1 MAELFYILEFRKYVH
16 SNCNPCYYHYPHN
29 YIQTI
34 SYEEIEAIMITVI
47 QVFTIAIS
55 NFNGWLKN
63 PKVIITFAL
72 SFIECFLLTTK
83 VISFANVRGSS
94 LQITETFICT
104 FNDSDAVLLSTMFL
118 IILFADMPFLSSF
131 TTMYLVRTSRTVWVI
146 GQLVYCAMATSIF
159 ILFVLLSTVLLSMTS
174 SYPAN
179 MWSSTAAILGFSK
192 SGNLYSLPLS
202 VRMLEMS
209 WPYQTTV
216 CIFSLLLGYA
226 LTLTSVM
233 FFFNLWKGKIA
244 GVISTF
250 AFSLYGFLLKP
261 DTIQRVFAL
270 PDEAYYKANVALGWI
285 SPLNHATYHMHNFG
299 YDLLPK
305 LWQSFL
311 AFAVCILIGVYC
323 TIRVSSRYNFC
334 FSET

>member
-1 MAELFYILEFRKYVH
+1 MI
-16 SNCNPCYYHYPHN
+16 
-29 YIQTI
+29 
-34 SYEEIEAIMITVI
+34 AII
-47 QVFTIAIS
+47 QVFTIAIN

-83 VISFANVRGSS
+83 LISFADIRDSS
-94 LQITETFICT
+94 LQVTETFICT
-104 FNDSDAVLLSTMFL
+104 FNDSNAILLSTMFL
-118 IILFADMPFLSSF
+118 IILFSDMPFLSSF
-131 TTMYLVRTSRTVWVI
+131 TPMYLVRTSRTVWVI

-159 ILFVLLSTVLLSMTS
+159 IFFVLLSTVLLSMTN

-179 MWSSTAAILGFSK
+179 MWSSTAAILGFSEA
-192 SGNLYSLPLS
+192 GNLASIPLS

-209 WPYQTTV
+209 WPYQTTA
-216 CIFSLLLGYA
+216 CIFFLMLGYA

-233 FFFNLWKGKIA
+233 FFFNLWKGNIA
-244 GVISTF
+244 GVISIF
-250 AFSLYGFLLKP
+250 VFSLFGFLLKP
-261 DTIQRVFAL
+261 DTIQSIFDL
-270 PDEAYYKANVALGWI
+270 PNEAYYKANVALGWI

-299 YDLLPK
+299 YDLLPR

-311 AFAVCILIGVYC
+311 VFAACILINVYC
-323 TIRVSSRYNFC
+323 TIYVSKRYNFY